1 MAAVAPIA
9 APLMLASSAISAYGQ
24 MRAGPAQRRMYEQQA
39 AQAKLRGRAE
49 AIAYKQKGADAL
61 RNLNEVLSTI
71 ISRAAVGVGDPTSGS
86 AATIQ
91 KASMGE
97 GVREFNIAA
106 DNAAMALGQASE
118 QAGIYKQAGQTAQLN
133 SYVQA
138 AGTFGQAVY
147 KYGQL

>member
-1 MAAVAPIA
+1 
-9 APLMLASSAISAYGQ
+9 L
-24 MRAGPAQRRMYEQQA
+24 
-39 AQAKLRGRAE
+39 
-49 AIAYKQKGADAL
+49 
-61 RNLNEVLSTI
+61 
-71 ISRAAVGVGDPTSGS
+71 
-86 AATIQ
+86 
-91 KASMGE
+91 
-97 GVREFNIAA
+97 A

>member
-1 MAAVAPIA
+1 MAGVAS
-9 APLMLASSAISAYGQ
+9 APLMLASSAISAIGQ
-24 MRAGPAQRRMYEQQA
+24 MRAGQAQREMYEQQA

-61 RNLNEVLSTI
+61 RNLNETLSAI
-71 ISRAAVGVGDPTSGS
+71 IARTAAGFGDPTSGS
-86 AATIQ
+86 AATLQ
-91 KASMGE
+91 RFAMGE

-147 KYGQL
+147 RYGQL

>member
-1 MAAVAPIA
+1 MAGVA
-9 APLMLASSAISAYGQ
+9 APLMLASSAVSAYGQ
-24 MRAGPAQRRMYEQQA
+24 MRAGQAQREMYEQQA

-61 RNLNEVLSTI
+61 RNLNETLSAI
-71 ISRAAVGVGDPTSGS
+71 IARTAAGLGDPTSGS
-86 AATIQ
+86 AATLQ
-91 KASMGE
+91 RFAMGE

-118 QAGIYKQAGQTAQLN
+118 QAGIYKQAGQAAQLN

-147 KYGQL
+147 RYGQL

>member
-1 MAAVAPIA
+1 MAGVAS
-9 APLMLASSAISAYGQ
+9 APLMLASSAISAIGQ
-24 MRAGPAQRRMYEQQA
+24 MRAGQAQREMYEQQA

-61 RNLNEVLSTI
+61 RNLNETLSAI
-71 ISRAAVGVGDPTSGS
+71 IARTAAGFGDPTSGS
-86 AATIQ
+86 AATLQ
-91 KASMGE
+91 RFAMGE

-118 QAGIYKQAGQTAQLN
+118 QAGIYKQAGQAAQLN

-138 AGTFGQAVY
+138 AGTFGQAAY
-147 KYGQL
+147 RYGQL